1 MIVLDGIKDDGRIW
15 RELFGKR
22 LLKDQKKKDVWF
34 NNFLELEFLIDEITG
49 EKARHYKCT
58 WRSVIDALDK
68 PNAIKIAT
76 KDGSTPVSGMVK
88 DHLKKCEIYGKYIA
102 QLRKE

>member
-1 MIVLDGIKDDGRIW
+1 MIVLVGIKDDGHIW

-22 LLKDQKKKDVWF
+22 LLRDAKKKDVWF

-58 WRSVIDALDK
+58 WRSVIVALDK
-68 PNAIKIAT
+68 PTAIKIEPA
-76 KDGSTPVSGMVK
+76 KDSTPVSDVVK
-88 DHLKKCEIYGKYIA
+88 DHLRKCEIYGKYVD
-102 QLRKE
+102 QLRKK